1 MVKIALAGN
10 PNCGKTMLFNA
21 LTGSNQYVGN
31 WAGVTVEA
39 KEGRLKGEDD
49 VVIADLP
56 GIYSLSPYTP
66 EEIVSR
72 NYLVN
77 EEPDVILNIIDGTN
91 LERNLYLTTQ
101 LCEIGIPVIMA
112 INMIDVVR
120 KNGDTINLEEISEH
134 FGCVCFEISALKG
147 TGVKKCAKKAV
158 ELARNNKGVPP
169 VHHSFDDR
177 VESAIHFISALLP
190 DGTDMLHKRYYA
202 TKIFERDK
210 LVIKDFK
217 DFNDVE
223 SLIKDVEKYYDDDS
237 ESIIAD
243 QRYKYITSCID
254 ECRTKSGKTPVSE
267 KIDSIVTNKYLS
279 LPIFALIMFGV
290 YYLSVSTLGGALADL
305 IESRIFGE
313 NGIPLIVENFL
324 NNVNCAPWL
333 TSLIVD
339 GMIAGVGAVLTFV
352 PQIIVLFIF
361 LSFLEDCGYM
371 SRIAFIMDKLF
382 RKFGLSGKSFIPI
395 LVGTGCGV
403 PGIMSSRTIEN
414 VNERRMTII
423 TTTFIPCGAKLPV
436 IALIASALFG
446 KAWWVAPSAYFI
458 GIASIISSGILL
470 KKTKIFSGDV
480 SPFVMELPS
489 YHMPTAKSVARAT
502 WDRTWSYIK
511 KAGTIILLASCG
523 VWFLSN
529 FGFYGGKFGMVQ
541 HMDNSVLAYIGDF
554 IKNIFNPLGF
564 GTWQASVATLLGLAA
579 KEEIVGVFGVLYDN
593 IGEGFTALSGYSFL
607 IFNLLCAPCVAAM
620 SAIKREMNSFR
631 WTAFAISYQCIFAYC
646 VSLVV
651 YQLALLV
658 SGGGF
663 TAGTIAAITVLV
675 IFIFMLVRKPY
686 KQKSLKNN

>member
-39 KEGRLKGEDD
+39 KEGRLKGEKD
-49 VVIADLP
+49 VIIADLP

-66 EEIVSR
+66 EEVVAR

-77 EEPDVILNIIDGTN
+77 EEPDAILNIIDGTN

-112 INMIDVVR
+112 INMIDIVR
-120 KNGDTINLEEISEH
+120 RNGDVINPDEISEH

-177 VESAIHFISALLP
+177 VESALHFISALLP

-210 LVIKDFK
+210 LISSDF
-217 DFNDVE
+217 DDCEN
-223 SLIKDVEKYYDDDS
+223 IIRDVEKYYGDDS

-267 KIDSIVTNKYLS
+267 KIDGIVTNKYLS

-290 YYLSVSTLGGALADL
+290 YYLSVTTLGGYLSEL
-305 IESRIFGE
+305 ITGRIFGAG
-313 NGIPLIVENFL
+313 GIALAAESFL
-324 NNVNCAPWL
+324 ESVNCAPWL
-333 TSLIVD
+333 ISLITD
-339 GMIAGVGAVLTFV
+339 GIIAGVGSVLSFV

-446 KAWWVAPSAYFI
+446 GAWWVAPSAYFI
-458 GIASIISSGILL
+458 GIAAIISSGILL
-470 KKTKIFSGDV
+470 KKTKLFSGDV

-489 YHMPTAKSVARAT
+489 YHMPTFKSVARAT
-502 WDRTWSYIK
+502 WDRSWSYVK
-511 KAGTIILLASCG
+511 KAGTIILLASCA

-541 HMDNSVLAYIGDF
+541 QMDNSILAYIGSF
-554 IKNIFNPLGF
+554 INVIFRPLGF
-564 GTWQASVATLLGLAA
+564 GSWQAAVATLLGLIA
-579 KEEIVGVFGVLYDN
+579 KEEIVGVFGVLYAHLGD
-593 IGEGFTALSGYSFL
+593 GFTALSGYSFL

-620 SAIKREMNSFR
+620 GAIRREMNSFR
-631 WTAFAISYQCIFAYC
+631 WTVFAISYQCLFAYC
-646 VSLVV
+646 TSLVL
-651 YQLALLV
+651 YQLALFITTG
-658 SGGGF
+658 SI
-663 TAGTIAAITVLV
+663 TAGTICAFVV
-675 IFIFMLVRKPY
+675 IAVFVFMLVRKPSV
-686 KQKSLKNN
+686 KKIK

>member
-39 KEGRLKGEDD
+39 KEGRLKGEKD
-49 VVIADLP
+49 VIIADLP

-66 EEIVSR
+66 EEVVAR

-112 INMIDVVR
+112 INMIDIVR
-120 KNGDTINLEEISEH
+120 RNGDVINPEEISEH

-177 VESAIHFISALLP
+177 VESALHFISALLP

-210 LVIKDFK
+210 LISSDF
-217 DFNDVE
+217 DDCE
-223 SLIKDVEKYYDDDS
+223 SIIRDVEKYYDDDS

-290 YYLSVSTLGGALADL
+290 YYLSVTTLGGFLSELITERLFGTDGIAL
-305 IESRIFGE
+305 IT
-313 NGIPLIVENFL
+313 ENFL
-324 NNVNCAPWL
+324 NSLNCAPWL
-333 TSLIVD
+333 TSLIAD
-339 GMIAGVGAVLTFV
+339 GIIAGVGSVLSFV

-446 KAWWVAPSAYFI
+446 GAWWVAPSAYFI
-458 GIASIISSGILL
+458 GIAAIISSGILL
-470 KKTKIFSGDV
+470 KKTKLFSGDV

-489 YHMPTAKSVARAT
+489 YHMPTFKSVARAT
-502 WDRTWSYIK
+502 WDRSWSYVK
-511 KAGTIILLASCG
+511 KAGTIILLASCA

-541 HMDNSVLAYIGDF
+541 KMDNSILAYIGSF
-554 IKNIFNPLGF
+554 IDVIFAPLGF
-564 GTWQASVATLLGLAA
+564 GSWQAAVATLLGLIA
-579 KEEIVGVFGVLYDN
+579 KEEIVGVFGVLYNN
-593 IGEGFTALSGYSFL
+593 IGDGFTALSGYSFL

-620 SAIKREMNSFR
+620 GAIRREMNSFR
-631 WTAFAISYQCIFAYC
+631 WTAFAISYQCFFAYC
-646 VSLVV
+646 TSFAL
-651 YQLALLV
+651 YQLALFITAGSL
-658 SGGGF
+658 
-663 TAGTIAAITVLV
+663 TAGTICAFAV
-675 IFIFMLVRKPY
+675 IAVFVFMLVRKPSR
-686 KQKSLKNN
+686 KKVK